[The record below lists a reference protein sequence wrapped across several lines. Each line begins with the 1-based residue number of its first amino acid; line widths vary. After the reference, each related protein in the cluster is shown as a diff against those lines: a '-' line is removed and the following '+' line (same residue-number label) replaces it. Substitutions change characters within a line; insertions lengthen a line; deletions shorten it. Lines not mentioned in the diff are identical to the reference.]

1 MKKTLSIL
9 ICLLT
14 ITTAY
19 AQLFYKIEGNNLAA
33 PSYLFGT
40 HHLAPTGFLD
50 SVNGLAEALQ
60 SAETVV
66 GEVDMTGN
74 KMAMAL
80 EMQPYMTAPED
91 STLSGIFSPERLDR
105 LNNKFEQICSMPGVN
120 LYTLNGMRP
129 MAVTNIV
136 TIGIF
141 KKSMPDYDASGQ
153 IDSFIQDAGASM
165 GKKIEALE
173 TPADQARILFT
184 TQPLC
189 VQAEDLAEL
198 LDDPDKALDYAQSMN
213 KAYLAHNLPMLYKLS
228 FEEDSAP
235 EFRKALIDDRNHRWV
250 EKLKNIFADSS
261 AFVAVGA
268 LHLPGDNGLVQLLQS
283 AGYTVTPL
291 DTIIHE

>member
-14 ITTAY
+14 FAAAH
-19 AQLFYKIEGNNLAA
+19 AQLFYKIERNDLAA

-40 HHLAPTGFLD
+40 HHLAPTDFLD

-60 SAETVV
+60 SAGTVV

-91 STLSGIFSPERLDR
+91 SALSKLYTPERFAM
-105 LNNKFEQICSMPGVN
+105 LNEKFEKISGMPG
-120 LYTLNGMRP
+120 LTLNALDGMRP

-141 KKSMPDYDASGQ
+141 KKSMPDYDASKQ
-153 IDSFIQDAGASM
+153 LDSFIQEIGVSM
-165 GKKIEALE
+165 DKKIEALE

-184 TQPLC
+184 TRPLS

-198 LDDPDKALDYAQSMN
+198 LEDPDKALNYAESMN
-213 KAYLAHNLPMLYKLS
+213 EAYLAHDLPMLYKLS

-235 EFRKALIDDRNHRWV
+235 DFRKALIDDRNHRWV
-250 EKLKNIFADSS
+250 EKLKKIFAESP

-268 LHLPGDNGLVQLLQS
+268 LHLPGDNGLVNLLQ
-283 AGYTVTPL
+283 AEGYTITPL
-291 DTIIHE
+291 DAVLQK